1 MSTKKE
7 LEDKK
12 DYARLL
18 YMQGEQQKTIAEK
31 AGVSPQTVTKWVNT
45 GNWSEQRAAQNI
57 TRPELVN
64 KLLRTVDK
72 MIEAVKNPEDP
83 HAAPGPSAAPA
94 AANGLGDKLAKF
106 AATIEKLDKHT
117 SIVDVIEVFMAFG
130 KWLQYQAHYDED
142 ITPELLKTINKYH
155 NQYINH
161 LMQNKLIK

>member
-1 MSTKKE
+1 MGTKKE

-18 YMQGEQQKTIAEK
+18 YMQGEQQKVIAEK
-31 AGVSPQTVTKWVNT
+31 VGVSAQTITKWVNV
-45 GNWSEQRAAQNI
+45 GGWVEQRAAQNI

-72 MIEAVKNPEDP
+72 MIEAVNDSDDP
-83 HAAPGPSAAPA
+83 D

-117 SIVDVIEVFMAFG
+117 SIVDVIEVFMAFS
-130 KWLQYQAHYDED
+130 KWLQFQAELDED

-155 NQYINH
+155 NQYINY
-161 LMQNKLIK
+161 LMQNKLINK

>member
-72 MIEAVKNPEDP
+72 MIESVNTSEDP
-83 HAAPGPSAAPA
+83 D

-117 SIVDVIEVFMAFG
+117 SIVDVIEVFMAFD
-130 KWLQYQAHYDED
+130 KWLQYQAQFDED

-155 NQYINH
+155 NQYINY

>member
-72 MIEAVKNPEDP
+72 MIEAVNTSEDP
-83 HAAPGPSAAPA
+83 D

-130 KWLQYQAHYDED
+130 KWLQYQSQFDED

-155 NQYINH
+155 NQYINY

>member
-72 MIEAVKNPEDP
+72 MIEAVNTSEDP
-83 HAAPGPSAAPA
+83 D

-117 SIVDVIEVFMAFG
+117 SIVDVIEVFMVFG
-130 KWLQYQAHYDED
+130 KWLQYQAQFDED

-155 NQYINH
+155 NQYINY

>member
-1 MSTKKE
+1 MITKKE

-18 YMQGEQQKTIAEK
+18 YMQGEQQKVIAEK
-31 AGVSPQTVTKWVNT
+31 VGVSAQTITKWVNV
-45 GNWSEQRAAQNI
+45 GGWVEQRAAQNI

-72 MIEAVKNPEDP
+72 MIEAVNDSDDP
-83 HAAPGPSAAPA
+83 D

-117 SIVDVIEVFMAFG
+117 NIVDVIEVFMAFS
-130 KWLQYQAHYDED
+130 KWLQFQAEFDED

-155 NQYINH
+155 NQYINY
-161 LMQNKLIK
+161 LMQNKLINK

>member
-72 MIEAVKNPEDP
+72 MIEAVNTSEDP
-83 HAAPGPSAAPA
+83 D

-117 SIVDVIEVFMAFG
+117 SIVDVIEVFMAFS
-130 KWLQYQAHYDED
+130 KWVQYQAQYDED

-155 NQYINH
+155 NQYINY

>member
-1 MSTKKE
+1 MITKKE

-18 YMQGEQQKTIAEK
+18 YMQGEQQKVIAEK
-31 AGVSPQTVTKWVNT
+31 VGVSAQTITKWVNV
-45 GNWSEQRAAQNI
+45 GGWVEQRAAQNI

-72 MIEAVKNPEDP
+72 MIEAVNDSDDP
-83 HAAPGPSAAPA
+83 D

-117 SIVDVIEVFMAFG
+117 SIVDVIEVFMAFS
-130 KWLQYQAHYDED
+130 KWLQFQAEFDED

-155 NQYINH
+155 NQYINY
-161 LMQNKLIK
+161 LMQNKLVNK

>member
-1 MSTKKE
+1 MITKKE

-18 YMQGEQQKTIAEK
+18 YMQGEQQKVIAEK
-31 AGVSPQTVTKWVNT
+31 VGVSAQTITKWVNV
-45 GNWSEQRAAQNI
+45 GGWVEQRAAQNI

-72 MIEAVKNPEDP
+72 MIEAVNDSDDP
-83 HAAPGPSAAPA
+83 D

-117 SIVDVIEVFMAFG
+117 SIVDVIEVFMAFS
-130 KWLQYQAHYDED
+130 KWLQFQAEFDED

-155 NQYINH
+155 NQYINY
-161 LMQNKLIK
+161 LMQNKLINK

>member
-72 MIEAVKNPEDP
+72 MIEAVNTSEDP
-83 HAAPGPSAAPA
+83 D

-130 KWLQYQAHYDED
+130 KWLQYQAKYDED

-155 NQYINH
+155 NQYINY

>member
-1 MSTKKE
+1 MGTKKE

-18 YMQGEQQKTIAEK
+18 YMQGEQQKVIAEK
-31 AGVSPQTVTKWVNT
+31 VGVSAQTITKWVNV
-45 GNWSEQRAAQNI
+45 GGWVEQRAAQNI

-72 MIEAVKNPEDP
+72 MIEAVNDSDDP
-83 HAAPGPSAAPA
+83 D
-94 AANGLGDKLAKF
+94 AANGLGAKF

-117 SIVDVIEVFMAFG
+117 SIVDVIEVFMAFS
-130 KWLQYQAHYDED
+130 KWLQFQAEFDED

-155 NQYINH
+155 NQYINY
-161 LMQNKLIK
+161 LMQNKLINK

>member
-1 MSTKKE
+1 MITKKE

-18 YMQGEQQKTIAEK
+18 YMQGEQQKVIAEK
-31 AGVSPQTVTKWVNT
+31 VGVSAQTITKWVNV
-45 GNWSEQRAAQNI
+45 GGWVEQRAAQNI

-72 MIEAVKNPEDP
+72 MIETVNDSDDP
-83 HAAPGPSAAPA
+83 DAAY
-94 AANGLGDKLAKF
+94 GLGDKLAKF

-117 SIVDVIEVFMAFG
+117 SIVDVIEVFMAFS
-130 KWLQYQAHYDED
+130 KWLQFQAEFDED

-155 NQYINH
+155 NQYINY
-161 LMQNKLIK
+161 LMQNKLINK

>member
-72 MIEAVKNPEDP
+72 MIEAVNTSEDP
-83 HAAPGPSAAPA
+83 D

-117 SIVDVIEVFMAFG
+117 SIVDVIEVFMAFD
-130 KWLQYQAHYDED
+130 KWLQYQAQFDED

-155 NQYINH
+155 NQYINY

>member
-1 MSTKKE
+1 MPAAVRCVGVCFSSNIKE

-18 YMQGEQQKTIAEK
+18 YMQGEQQKVIAEK
-31 AGVSPQTVTKWVNT
+31 VGVSAQTITKWVNV
-45 GNWSEQRAAQNI
+45 GGWVEQRAAQNI

-72 MIEAVKNPEDP
+72 MIETVNDSDDP
-83 HAAPGPSAAPA
+83 D

-117 SIVDVIEVFMAFG
+117 SI
-130 KWLQYQAHYDED
+130 KWLQFQAEFDED

-155 NQYINH
+155 NQYINY
-161 LMQNKLIK
+161 LMQNKLINK

>member
-72 MIEAVKNPEDP
+72 MIEAVNSSEDP
-83 HAAPGPSAAPA
+83 D

-130 KWLQYQAHYDED
+130 K
-142 ITPELLKTINKYH
+142 
-155 NQYINH
+155 
-161 LMQNKLIK
+161 

>member
-1 MSTKKE
+1 MITKKE

-18 YMQGEQQKTIAEK
+18 YMQGEQQKVIAEK
-31 AGVSPQTVTKWVNT
+31 VGVSAQTITKWVNV
-45 GNWSEQRAAQNI
+45 GGWVEQRAAQNI

-72 MIEAVKNPEDP
+72 MIEAVNDSDDP
-83 HAAPGPSAAPA
+83 D

-117 SIVDVIEVFMAFG
+117 SIVDVIEVFMAFS
-130 KWLQYQAHYDED
+130 KWLQFQSEFDED

-155 NQYINH
+155 NQYINY
-161 LMQNKLIK
+161 LMQNKLINK

>member
-72 MIEAVKNPEDP
+72 MIEAVNTSEDP
-83 HAAPGPSAAPA
+83 D

-130 KWLQYQAHYDED
+130 KRLQYQAQYDED

-155 NQYINH
+155 NQYINYI
-161 LMQNKLIK
+161 MQNKLIK

>member
-31 AGVSPQTVTKWVNT
+31 TGVSPQTITKWVNN
-45 GNWSEQRAAQNI
+45 GGWVEQRAAQNI

-72 MIEAVKNPEDP
+72 MIESVNTSDDP
-83 HAAPGPSAAPA
+83 D

-117 SIVDVIEVFMAFG
+117 SIVDVIEVFMAFS
-130 KWLQYQAHYDED
+130 KWLQFQAEFDED

-155 NQYINH
+155 NQYINY

>member
-72 MIEAVKNPEDP
+72 MIETVNTSEDP
-83 HAAPGPSAAPA
+83 D

-130 KWLQYQAHYDED
+130 KWLQYQAKFDED

-155 NQYINH
+155 NQYINY

>member
-72 MIEAVKNPEDP
+72 MIEAVNTSEDP
-83 HAAPGPSAAPA
+83 D

-130 KWLQYQAHYDED
+130 KWLQYQVQYDED

-155 NQYINH
+155 NQYINY

>member
-72 MIEAVKNPEDP
+72 MIEAVNTSEDP
-83 HAAPGPSAAPA
+83 D

-130 KWLQYQAHYDED
+130 KWLQYQAKFDED

-155 NQYINH
+155 NQYINY

>member
-72 MIEAVKNPEDP
+72 MIEAVNTSEDP
-83 HAAPGPSAAPA
+83 D

-117 SIVDVIEVFMAFG
+117 SIVDVIEVFMAFD
-130 KWLQYQAHYDED
+130 KWLQYQAQYDED

-155 NQYINH
+155 NQYINY

>member
-72 MIEAVKNPEDP
+72 MIEAVNTSEDP
-83 HAAPGPSAAPA
+83 D

-117 SIVDVIEVFMAFG
+117 SIVDVIEVFMDFG
-130 KWLQYQAHYDED
+130 KWLQYQAQFDED
-142 ITPELLKTINKYH
+142 ITPELLKTTNKYH
-155 NQYINH
+155 NQYINY

>member
-72 MIEAVKNPEDP
+72 MIEAVNTSEDP
-83 HAAPGPSAAPA
+83 D

-117 SIVDVIEVFMAFG
+117 SIVDVIEVFMDFG
-130 KWLQYQAHYDED
+130 KWLQYQAQYDED

-155 NQYINH
+155 NQYINY

>member
-31 AGVSPQTVTKWVNT
+31 AGVSPQTVTKWVNA

-72 MIEAVKNPEDP
+72 MIEAVNTSEDP
-83 HAAPGPSAAPA
+83 D

-117 SIVDVIEVFMAFG
+117 SIVDVIEVFMAFS
-130 KWLQYQAHYDED
+130 KWLQYQAQFDED

-155 NQYINH
+155 NQYINY

>member
-72 MIEAVKNPEDP
+72 MIEAVNTSEDP
-83 HAAPGPSAAPA
+83 D

-117 SIVDVIEVFMAFG
+117 SIVDVIEVFMTFG
-130 KWLQYQAHYDED
+130 KWLQYQAQFDEG

-155 NQYINH
+155 NQYINY

>member
-1 MSTKKE
+1 MITKKE

-18 YMQGEQQKTIAEK
+18 YMQGEQQKVIAEK
-31 AGVSPQTVTKWVNT
+31 VGVSAQTITKWVNV
-45 GNWSEQRAAQNI
+45 GGWVEQRAAQNI

-64 KLLRTVDK
+64 KLLRTVDN
-72 MIEAVKNPEDP
+72 MIETVNDSDDP
-83 HAAPGPSAAPA
+83 D

-117 SIVDVIEVFMAFG
+117 SIVDVIEVFMAFS
-130 KWLQYQAHYDED
+130 KWLQFQAEFDED

-155 NQYINH
+155 NQYINY
-161 LMQNKLIK
+161 LMQNKLINK

>member
-72 MIEAVKNPEDP
+72 MIEAVNTSEDP
-83 HAAPGPSAAPA
+83 D

-130 KWLQYQAHYDED
+130 KWLQYQPQYDED

-155 NQYINH
+155 NQYINY

>member
-72 MIEAVKNPEDP
+72 MIEAVNTSEDP
-83 HAAPGPSAAPA
+83 D

-130 KWLQYQAHYDED
+130 KRLQYQAQYDED

-155 NQYINH
+155 NQYINY

>member
-1 MSTKKE
+1 MITKKE

-18 YMQGEQQKTIAEK
+18 YMQGEQQKVIAEK
-31 AGVSPQTVTKWVNT
+31 VGVSAQTITKWVNV
-45 GNWSEQRAAQNI
+45 GGWVEQRAAQNI

-72 MIEAVKNPEDP
+72 MIEAVNDSDDP
-83 HAAPGPSAAPA
+83 D
-94 AANGLGDKLAKF
+94 AANGLGDMLAKF

-117 SIVDVIEVFMAFG
+117 SIVDVIEVFMAFS
-130 KWLQYQAHYDED
+130 KWLQFQAEFDED

-155 NQYINH
+155 NQYINY
-161 LMQNKLIK
+161 LMQNKLINK

>member
-18 YMQGEQQKTIAEK
+18 YMQGEQQKAIAEK

-72 MIEAVKNPEDP
+72 MIEAVNTSEDP
-83 HAAPGPSAAPA
+83 D

-130 KWLQYQAHYDED
+130 KWLQYQAQFDED
-142 ITPELLKTINKYH
+142 ITPELLKAINKYH
-155 NQYINH
+155 NQYINY

>member
-31 AGVSPQTVTKWVNT
+31 AGGSPQTVTKWVNT

-72 MIEAVKNPEDP
+72 MIEAVNTSEDP
-83 HAAPGPSAAPA
+83 D

-130 KWLQYQAHYDED
+130 KWLQYQAQFDED
-142 ITPELLKTINKYH
+142 ITPELLKAINKYH
-155 NQYINH
+155 NQYINY

>member
-72 MIEAVKNPEDP
+72 MIEAVNTSEDP
-83 HAAPGPSAAPA
+83 D

-130 KWLQYQAHYDED
+130 KWLQYQAQSDEE

-155 NQYINH
+155 NQYINY